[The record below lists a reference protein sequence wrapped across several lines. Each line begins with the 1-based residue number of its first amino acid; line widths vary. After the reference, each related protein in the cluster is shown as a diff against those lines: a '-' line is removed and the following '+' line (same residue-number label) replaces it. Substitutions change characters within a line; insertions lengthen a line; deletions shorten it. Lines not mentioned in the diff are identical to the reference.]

1 MAYTISL
8 PARKAWSS
16 DQVQKFDW
24 TVVALS
30 GLQIFGSHL
39 DSWAHQHVA
48 NLETFFTPWHAVLYG
63 AFLLNASF
71 LVVSAM
77 ANHRR
82 GTNWRAALPAGY
94 DLSLLGV
101 FIFLL
106 GGVGDGIWHT
116 LFGIEVNVEA
126 LLSPTHLLL
135 ALGGALIVTGPLRAL
150 WQRCATQKLDWVSG
164 GPAVISLLYLLSSL
178 NFFTQY
184 AHPFANTL
192 AARDTLNTAGS
203 GGYYQ
208 VIGVASVLLQTALLL
223 GPILLVLQRWQLPF
237 GSLTML
243 FAANTALVCL
253 MVNEHALATGPL
265 PLIIVG
271 LLAGLLADGLLVLL
285 QPGPERVAALRWF
298 AFLAPASLY
307 ALYFL
312 ALQLLGGGIW
322 WTVHLWT
329 GAIVLAGV
337 VGWLLSFLVAPP
349 ASPALV
355 EQARKSE

>member
-1 MAYTISL
+1 
-8 PARKAWSS
+8 
-16 DQVQKFDW
+16 
-24 TVVALS
+24 
-30 GLQIFGSHL
+30 
-39 DSWAHQHVA
+39 
-48 NLETFFTPWHAVLYG
+48 
-63 AFLLNASF
+63 
-71 LVVSAM
+71 
-77 ANHRR
+77 
-82 GTNWRAALPAGY
+82 
-94 DLSLLGV
+94 
-101 FIFLL
+101 
-106 GGVGDGIWHT
+106 
-116 LFGIEVNVEA
+116 
-126 LLSPTHLLL
+126 
-135 ALGGALIVTGPLRAL
+135 
-150 WQRCATQKLDWVSG
+150 
-164 GPAVISLLYLLSSL
+164 
-178 NFFTQY
+178 
-184 AHPFANTL
+184 
-192 AARDTLNTAGS
+192 
-203 GGYYQ
+203 
-208 VIGVASVLLQTALLL
+208 
-223 GPILLVLQRWQLPF
+223 
-237 GSLTML
+237 
-243 FAANTALVCL
+243 